1 MAENA
6 DEVPLENPTNNQSEK
21 SSDEIIP
28 TTDTEAINLNQ
39 ETENMEVHKHPHHVT
54 HKKKWGEYFLEFLML
69 FLAVFLGFVA
79 ENIRE
84 HNVEREREKEYIES
98 LIADLENDQQ
108 VLAQHIVHVKSGLSM
123 TDSMMVLLNK
133 PSLIADNTGQL
144 YYFARLAPRLK
155 PLSINNRTL
164 EQLKNSGNF
173 RLIRNLATSNK
184 IMNYYEKLPLI
195 HLLESI
201 NETEFT
207 EYKKVAAKIFDPNVF
222 LKMEDENGDIKR
234 IVDNPPLRNP
244 DNELLQELSVFSVY
258 MHGTKKTVI
267 KTDNDLQTEGAELI
281 EYLKKE
287 YHLE

>member
-1 MAENA
+1 
-6 DEVPLENPTNNQSEK
+6 
-21 SSDEIIP
+21 
-28 TTDTEAINLNQ
+28 
-39 ETENMEVHKHPHHVT
+39 MEVHKHPHHVT
-54 HKKKWGEYFLEFLML
+54 HKKKWGEYLLEFLML

-84 HNVEREREKEYIES
+84 HSVEREREKEYIES
-98 LIADLENDQQ
+98 LIADLKSDQQ
-108 VLAQHIVHVKSGLSM
+108 VLEQHIIHVTSGLAM
-123 TDSMMVLLNK
+123 MDSMLALLNT
-133 PSLIADNTGQL
+133 PLLITGNTGQL

-164 EQLKNSGNF
+164 EQLKNSGTF
-173 RLIRNLATSNK
+173 RLIRNLTTSNK

-222 LKMEDENGDIKR
+222 LKMEDESGDIRR
-234 IVDNPPLRNP
+234 IADNPPLRNN
-244 DNELLQELSVFSVY
+244 DNDLLQELSVFSVY

-267 KTDNDLQTEGAELI
+267 NTDDSLKIEGAMLI
-281 EYLKKE
+281 KYLQKE
-287 YHLE
+287 YHLENE

>member
-1 MAENA
+1 MADNT
-6 DEVPLENPTNNQSEK
+6 DEEHLENPTNNQSENLPDK
-21 SSDEIIP
+21 IIS
-28 TTDTEAINLNQ
+28 TNDMETINPNQ

-54 HKKKWGEYFLEFLML
+54 HKKKWGEYLLEFLML

-98 LIADLENDQQ
+98 LIADLKSDQQ

-123 TDSMMVLLNK
+123 TDSMIVLLDK
-133 PSLIADNTGQL
+133 PSLIAGNTGQL

-173 RLIRNLATSNK
+173 GLIRNLATSNK

-201 NETEFT
+201 NETEFA

-234 IVDNPPLRNP
+234 IVDNPPLHNL
-244 DNELLQELSVFSVY
+244 DNELLQELAAFSVY
-258 MHGTKKTVI
+258 LHGTKKTFI
-267 KTDNDLQTEGAELI
+267 KTDNDLETEGAELI

>member
-1 MAENA
+1 MADNT
-6 DEVPLENPTNNQSEK
+6 DEEHLDIPSNIPSENP
-21 SSDEIIP
+21 SDEIIF
-28 TTDTEAINLNQ
+28 TNDTETIIPNQ

-54 HKKKWGEYFLEFLML
+54 HKKKWGEYLLEFLML

-98 LIADLENDQQ
+98 LIADLKSDQQ
-108 VLAQHIVHVKSGLSM
+108 VLAQHIVHVKSGLAM
-123 TDSMMVLLNK
+123 TDSMIGLLNR
-133 PSLIADNTGQL
+133 PSLIAGNTGQL

-155 PLSINNRTL
+155 PLSISNRTL

-173 RLIRNLATSNK
+173 RLIRNLITSNK

-234 IVDNPPLRNP
+234 IIDNPPLYNL
-244 DNELLQELSVFSVY
+244 DNELLQELSAFSVY
-258 MHGTKKTVI
+258 LHGTKKTVI
-267 KTDNDLQTEGAELI
+267 KTDIDLETEGAELI
-281 EYLKKE
+281 EYLRKE

>member
-1 MAENA
+1 MTDKP
-6 DEVPLENPTNNQSEK
+6 DEEDLNNPINNP
-21 SSDEIIP
+21 SDIPPDETPPTVDTEIIKSIQA
-28 TTDTEAINLNQ
+28 TE
-39 ETENMEVHKHPHHVT
+39 TMEVHKHPHHIT
-54 HKKKWGEYFLEFLML
+54 HKKKWGEYLLEFLML

-84 HNVEREREKEYIES
+84 HKVEREKEKEYIES
-98 LIADLENDQQ
+98 LIADLKSDQQ
-108 VLAQHIVHVKSGLSM
+108 VLAQHILHVKSGLSM
-123 TDSMMVLLNK
+123 TDSMLVLLNS
-133 PSLIADNTGQL
+133 PSLVSANTDQL

-155 PLSINNRTL
+155 PLAINNRTL

-173 RLIRNLATSNK
+173 RLIRNLEASTK

-222 LKMEDENGDIKR
+222 LQMEDENGDIKK
-234 IVDNPPLRNP
+234 IVGHPLLRNR
-244 DNELLQELSVFSVY
+244 DNELLQELSAFAVY

-267 KTDNDLQTEGAELI
+267 NTDNDFKIEGAELM
-281 EYLKKE
+281 EYLRNE

>member
-1 MAENA
+1 MADNTYNEQPGDPVNN
-6 DEVPLENPTNNQSEK
+6 PPENPPGQ
-21 SSDEIIP
+21 IIP
-28 TTDTEAINLNQ
+28 ANNTDTTNPNPLPEH
-39 ETENMEVHKHPHHVT
+39 MEVHKHPHHIT
-54 HKKKWGEYFLEFLML
+54 HKKKWGEYLLEFLML

-84 HNVEREREKEYIES
+84 HQVEREREKEYIES
-98 LIADLENDQQ
+98 LVADLKTDQQ
-108 VLAQHIVHVKSGLSM
+108 VLAQHIIHVKSGLSM
-123 TDSMMVLLNK
+123 TDSMVALLNA
-133 PSLIADNTGQL
+133 PTSIAGNTGKL
-144 YYFARLAPRLK
+144 YYLARLAPRLK

-173 RLIRNLATSNK
+173 RLIKNLVSSNK

-222 LKMEDENGDIKR
+222 LTMEDENGDIKR
-234 IVDNPPLRNP
+234 IADNPSLRNA
-244 DNELLQELSVFSVY
+244 DNELLRELSAFAVY

-267 KTDNDLQTEGAELI
+267 KTDADLEIEGAALI
-281 EYLKKE
+281 TYLEKE
-287 YHLE
+287 YHLD